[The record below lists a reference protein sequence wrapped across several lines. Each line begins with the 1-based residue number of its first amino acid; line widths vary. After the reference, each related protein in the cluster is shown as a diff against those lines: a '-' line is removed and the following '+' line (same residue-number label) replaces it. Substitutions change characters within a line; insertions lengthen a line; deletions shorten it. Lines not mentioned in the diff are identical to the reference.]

1 MRRTL
6 LATISMLAVAAC
18 GGSAQSPASSPAADV
33 GSGSLTGAG
42 STFTEPFYTKAFYLY
57 NQAHSSV
64 TVNYQP
70 VGSGAGIQQLT
81 KGTVDFGASDVPMNA
96 TELDAAGGPSSVV
109 QIPTT
114 LGVVSMAYNLPDV
127 PKLQLDGPTIAD
139 IYLGKVKTWN
149 DPEIKSLNAG
159 VNLPGKP
166 IAVVHRSDGSGTSYA
181 FTDYLSKVS
190 PEWKS
195 KVGVGKSVAW
205 PAGTGGN
212 GNQGVAQ
219 AVKQADGGLG
229 YVELAYVIQTQMQQA
244 YLKNKNGKF
253 VQASQDG
260 ASQAAAQ
267 STGLSPANYSITD
280 APGDASYPIATFTW
294 AILRTDQTDAAKGKA
309 LVNLFNW
316 LISPAGQAPGK
327 DLQYA
332 PLPAPVAALGVGYLK
347 TIKTGGKPILP

>member
-1 MRRTL
+1 MRRP
-6 LATISMLAVAAC
+6 LAAAISVLAIAAC
-18 GGSAQSPASSPAADV
+18 GGSAQAPAADV

-42 STFTEPFYTKAFYLY
+42 STFTEPFYTKAFYAY

-64 TVNYQP
+64 SVNYQP
-70 VGSGAGIQQLT
+70 VGSGAGIQQFT
-81 KGTVDFGASDVPMNA
+81 KGTVDFGASDVPMTSA
-96 TELDAAGGPSSVV
+96 EQAAAGGPSSLV

-127 PKLQLDGPTIAD
+127 AKLQLDGATISD
-139 IYLGKVKTWN
+139 IYLGKVKSWD
-149 DPEIKSLNAG
+149 DPEIKALNSG
-159 VNLPGKP
+159 VHLPAKP
-166 IAVVHRSDGSGTSYA
+166 IAVVHRSDGSGTTFA

-195 KVGVGKSVAW
+195 KVGAGKSVAW
-205 PAGTGGN
+205 PAGIGGN

-229 YVELAYVIQTQMQQA
+229 YVELAYVVQTQMQQA

-253 VQASQDG
+253 LQASQDG
-260 ASQAAAQ
+260 ATQAAAQ
-267 STGLSPANYSITD
+267 TSGLSPTNFSITD

-294 AILRTDQTDAAKGKA
+294 AILRTDQTDAGKGKA
-309 LVNLFNW
+309 LVDLVDW
-316 LISPAGQAPGK
+316 LVSPAGQAYGK

-332 PLPAPVAALGVGYLK
+332 PLPKPVADLGVSYLK
-347 TIKTGGKPILP
+347 TIKSGGKQILQ